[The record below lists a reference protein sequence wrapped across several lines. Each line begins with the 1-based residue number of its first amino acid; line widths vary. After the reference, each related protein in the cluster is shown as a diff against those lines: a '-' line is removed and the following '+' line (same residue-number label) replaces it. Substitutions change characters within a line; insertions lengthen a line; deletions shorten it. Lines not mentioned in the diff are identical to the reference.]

1 MTKRLLSLLLLLS
14 LMLPMGIGLAHAFHS
29 HDSNLCSVVDEN
41 HIHQEKTECDQLH
54 YFSQTITHSIVEKL
68 PTIKVYWSTIEQGI
82 SPPLIIINSE
92 QTDPDRGP
100 PTFNVI

>member
-1 MTKRLLSLLLLLS
+1 MTKRLLSLILLLS

-29 HDSNLCSVVDEN
+29 HDSNLCLAVDEN

-54 YFSQTITHSIVEKL
+54 YFSQTINHSIVEKL
-68 PTIKVYWSTIEQGI
+68 PAIKVYWSTIEQGVYTT
-82 SPPLIIINSE
+82 LFIINSE

-100 PTFNVI
+100 PSFNVL